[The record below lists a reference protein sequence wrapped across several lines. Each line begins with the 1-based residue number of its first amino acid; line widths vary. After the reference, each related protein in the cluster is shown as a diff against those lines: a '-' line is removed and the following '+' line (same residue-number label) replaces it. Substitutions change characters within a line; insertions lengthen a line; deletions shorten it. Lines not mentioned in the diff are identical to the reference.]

1 MDIKHIDIDKVVKA
15 VEADAGHVLPGLR
28 ESLAEAKAGIYGAV
42 HTPEQIAARRAG
54 RPAGSL
60 KSEPKI
66 STTIRLSPNVMQA
79 FKATG
84 KGWQT
89 RIDDALNDWLK
100 THSPA

>member
-1 MDIKHIDIDKVVKA
+1 MSKTKDPEMAAFEAALLRSVDQA
-15 VEADAGHVLPGLR
+15 VSGVPAR
-28 ESLAEAKAGIYGAV
+28 V

-54 RPAGSL
+54 RPVGSI
-60 KSEPKI
+60 KAEPKI

-84 KGWQT
+84 KGWQS